1 MSQSVLNTFKI
12 VNKVVKLRAFYLLK
26 YGIHS
31 FLKHNLNYLKESN
44 NFYSLKELITK
55 NLEVKHKWNYESN
68 KKVDSCENTFL
79 SRPISLRLWSS
90 FFVILPIFV
99 QAPWVRLEPISALCF
114 TFVILLSVFFLN
126 QKESDKWFIVSS
138 LLLGVSGSWLG
149 GCLFWGWLSPY
160 PILHIPVEAVV
171 LPLALIGLG
180 TNWKIGSSFY
190 ISSLFGTA
198 VTDITIFLIGI
209 MDQWKQVITADS
221 EAAPQILQKTSEN
234 LIQIKSL
241 SIIIFVALIL
251 WFISKEIFDSA
262 TINTTN
268 GKALLVS
275 SYVIQTTLIVDGIF
289 ILLAILQPTFSG
301 LV

>member
-1 MSQSVLNTFKI
+1 
-12 VNKVVKLRAFYLLK
+12 
-26 YGIHS
+26 
-31 FLKHNLNYLKESN
+31 
-44 NFYSLKELITK
+44 LKELLKK
-55 NLEVKHKWNYESN
+55 NLEVKNKFNYELH
-68 KKVDSCENTFL
+68 KKVDSSESSFL
-79 SRPISLRLWSS
+79 SRPISLRFWSS
-90 FFVILPIFV
+90 FFVILPIFI
-99 QAPWVRLEPISALCF
+99 QAPWVRREPISALCF
-114 TFVILLSVFFLN
+114 TFIILLGAYFLN
-126 QKESDKWFIVSS
+126 KNESNKWFIISS
-138 LLLGVSGSWLG
+138 LLLGVAGSWLG
-149 GCLFWGWLSPY
+149 GCLFWGWLSPF

-180 TNWKIGSSFY
+180 TNWKIGASFY

-209 MDQWKQVITADS
+209 MDQWREVITADS
-221 EAAPQILQKTSEN
+221 ENAPLILQKTSEN

-241 SIIIFVALIL
+241 SIIFFTALIL

-262 TINTTN
+262 TLNTTS

-289 ILLAILQPTFSG
+289 IFLAILQPTFSG

>member
-1 MSQSVLNTFKI
+1 
-12 VNKVVKLRAFYLLK
+12 
-26 YGIHS
+26 
-31 FLKHNLNYLKESN
+31 
-44 NFYSLKELITK
+44 LKELIKK
-55 NLEVKHKWNYESN
+55 NLEVKDKLNYEFHELPDTD
-68 KKVDSCENTFL
+68 DSALL
-79 SRPISLRLWSS
+79 SRPISLRLWTS

-114 TFVILLSVFFLN
+114 TFIILSVAYFLHK
-126 QKESDKWFIVSS
+126 KESNKCFIVSS
-138 LLLGVSGSWLG
+138 LLFGVSGSWLG
-149 GCLFWGWLSPY
+149 GCLFWGWLSPF

-180 TNWKIGSSFY
+180 TNWRIGSSFY

-198 VTDITIFLIGI
+198 VTDMTIFLIGI
-209 MDQWKQVITADS
+209 MDQWKEVITADS
-221 EAAPQILQKTSEN
+221 ENAPLILQKTSEN

-241 SIIIFVALIL
+241 SIIFFVALIL

-268 GKALLVS
+268 GKALLVA

-289 ILLAILQPTFSG
+289 VFLAILEPTLSG

>member
-1 MSQSVLNTFKI
+1 M
-12 VNKVVKLRAFYLLK
+12 
-26 YGIHS
+26 
-31 FLKHNLNYLKESN
+31 E
-44 NFYSLKELITK
+44 ELITK
-55 NLEVKHKWNYESN
+55 NLEVKDKLNN
-68 KKVDSCENTFL
+68 QFNNKVDSYENTFL

-114 TFVILLSVFFLN
+114 TFVIILGAFLLNKKQSN
-126 QKESDKWFIVSS
+126 KWFIVSS

-149 GCLFWGWLSPY
+149 GCLFWGWLSPF

-180 TNWKIGSSFY
+180 TKWKIGSSFY

-198 VTDITIFLIGI
+198 ATDLSIFLTGI
-209 MDQWKQVITADS
+209 MDQWREVITADS
-221 EAAPQILQKTSEN
+221 ENAPLILQKTSEN

-241 SIIIFVALIL
+241 SIILIVAILL
-251 WFISKEIFDSA
+251 WFIANEILNSA

-275 SYVIQTTLIVDGIF
+275 SYVIQTTLVVDAIF
-289 ILLAILQPTFSG
+289 IFLAILQPTFSG

>member
-1 MSQSVLNTFKI
+1 M
-12 VNKVVKLRAFYLLK
+12 
-26 YGIHS
+26 
-31 FLKHNLNYLKESN
+31 
-44 NFYSLKELITK
+44 KELIK
-55 NLEVKHKWNYESN
+55 QNLEVKDKLNYELHN
-68 KKVDSCENTFL
+68 TVDSFESTFL
-79 SRPISLRLWSS
+79 SRPISLRFWSS

-114 TFVILLSVFFLN
+114 TFVILLGAFLLYKKQSN
-126 QKESDKWFIVSS
+126 KWFILIS

-149 GCLFWGWLSPY
+149 GSLFWGWLSPF

-171 LPLALIGLG
+171 LPFALIGLG

-198 VTDITIFLIGI
+198 VTDLTIFLTGI
-209 MDQWKQVITADS
+209 MDQWREVLTADS
-221 EAAPQILQKTSEN
+221 ENAPLILQKTSEN

-241 SIIIFVALIL
+241 LIIIVVAFIL
-251 WFISKEIFDSA
+251 WLISKEIFDSA

-289 ILLAILQPTFSG
+289 IFLAILQPTFSG

>member
-1 MSQSVLNTFKI
+1 
-12 VNKVVKLRAFYLLK
+12 VKD
-26 YGIHS
+26 
-31 FLKHNLNYLKESN
+31 
-44 NFYSLKELITK
+44 
-55 NLEVKHKWNYESN
+55 NLENEFHSEFDFYKS
-68 KKVDSCENTFL
+68 TFL
-79 SRPISLRLWSS
+79 SNPFTLRLWSS
-90 FFVILPIFV
+90 FFVILPIFL
-99 QAPWVRLEPISALCF
+99 QAPWVRIEPVSALCF
-114 TFVILLSVFFLN
+114 TFVILFAAFILSRK
-126 QKESDKWFIVSS
+126 QSKKWFIVGS

-180 TNWKIGSSFY
+180 TRWKIGSSFY
-190 ISSLFGTA
+190 IASLFGTA

-209 MDQWKQVITADS
+209 MDQWKEVITADS
-221 EAAPQILQKTSEN
+221 DTAPLILQKTSEN

-251 WFISKEIFDSA
+251 WFISKEILNSA
-262 TINTTN
+262 IINSTN

-289 ILLAILQPTFSG
+289 VFLAIIQPTFSG

>member
-1 MSQSVLNTFKI
+1 
-12 VNKVVKLRAFYLLK
+12 
-26 YGIHS
+26 
-31 FLKHNLNYLKESN
+31 
-44 NFYSLKELITK
+44 LKELITK
-55 NLEVKHKWNYESN
+55 NLDVKDKSNYEFQ
-68 KKVDSCENTFL
+68 KIVDSKDNTFL

-114 TFVILLSVFFLN
+114 TFIILLGVYVLYKKQSN
-126 QKESDKWFIVSS
+126 KWFIVSS
-138 LLLGVSGSWLG
+138 LLLGVAGSWLG
-149 GCLFWGWLSPY
+149 GCLFWGWLSSF

-198 VTDITIFLIGI
+198 VTDVTIFMIGI
-209 MDQWKQVITADS
+209 MDQWKEVITADS
-221 EAAPQILQKTSEN
+221 ETAPMILQKTSEN

-241 SIIIFVALIL
+241 SIIVFVALIL
-251 WFISKEIFDSA
+251 WFISKEIFNSA

-289 ILLAILQPTFSG
+289 IVLAILQPTFSG

>member
-1 MSQSVLNTFKI
+1 MKDNFK
-12 VNKVVKLRAFYLLK
+12 NEFHSEFDFYK
-26 YGIHS
+26 S
-31 FLKHNLNYLKESN
+31 
-44 NFYSLKELITK
+44 
-55 NLEVKHKWNYESN
+55 
-68 KKVDSCENTFL
+68 TFL
-79 SRPISLRLWSS
+79 SHPFTLRLWSS
-90 FFVILPIFV
+90 FFVILPIFL
-99 QAPWVRLEPISALCF
+99 QAPWVRIEPVSALCF
-114 TFVILLSVFFLN
+114 TFVILFAAFILSRKQSN
-126 QKESDKWFIVSS
+126 KWFIVGS

-180 TNWKIGSSFY
+180 TKWKIGSSFY
-190 ISSLFGTA
+190 IASLFGTA

-209 MDQWKQVITADS
+209 MDQWKEVITADS
-221 EAAPQILQKTSEN
+221 ETAPLILQTTSEN

-241 SIIIFVALIL
+241 SIIIFVAVIL
-251 WFISKEIFDSA
+251 WFISKEILNSA
-262 TINTTN
+262 IINSTN

-289 ILLAILQPTFSG
+289 VFLAIIQPTFSG

>member
-1 MSQSVLNTFKI
+1 MKDNFK
-12 VNKVVKLRAFYLLK
+12 NEFHSEFDFYK
-26 YGIHS
+26 
-31 FLKHNLNYLKESN
+31 
-44 NFYSLKELITK
+44 
-55 NLEVKHKWNYESN
+55 
-68 KKVDSCENTFL
+68 NTFL
-79 SRPISLRLWSS
+79 SNPFTLRLWSS

-99 QAPWVRLEPISALCF
+99 QAPWVRLQPVSALCF
-114 TFVILLSVFFLN
+114 TFVILLAAFILSRKQSN
-126 QKESDKWFIVSS
+126 QWFIVGS

-180 TNWKIGSSFY
+180 TKWKIGSSFY
-190 ISSLFGTA
+190 IASLFGTA

-209 MDQWKQVITADS
+209 MDQWKEVITADS
-221 EAAPQILQKTSEN
+221 ETAPLILQKTSEN

-241 SIIIFVALIL
+241 SIIIFVAVIL
-251 WFISKEIFDSA
+251 WFISKEILNSA
-262 TINTTN
+262 IINSTN

-289 ILLAILQPTFSG
+289 VFLAIIQPTLSG

>member
-1 MSQSVLNTFKI
+1 
-12 VNKVVKLRAFYLLK
+12 
-26 YGIHS
+26 
-31 FLKHNLNYLKESN
+31 
-44 NFYSLKELITK
+44 LKELITK
-55 NLEVKHKWNYESN
+55 NLEVKDNFNYQFNETI
-68 KKVDSCENTFL
+68 DSYNSPFL
-79 SRPISLRLWSS
+79 SSSVSLRLWSS

-114 TFVILLSVFFLN
+114 TFIIILVAFVLYKKQAN
-126 QKESDKWFIVSS
+126 KWFIVSS

-149 GCLFWGWLSPY
+149 GCLFWGWLSQF

-198 VTDITIFLIGI
+198 ITDMTIFLVGI
-209 MDQWKQVITADS
+209 MDQWREVITADS
-221 EAAPQILQKTSEN
+221 ETAPLILQKTSEN

-241 SIIIFVALIL
+241 SIIVCVALIL

-289 ILLAILQPTFSG
+289 IFLAILQPTFSG